1 MKKLA
6 ILLVS
11 LLTISIAQ
19 AQEQGDIRFQ
29 LGADYKLQI
38 NDIGANA
45 GFEFLFADNFAIAPN
60 FTYWSPNFGR
70 SMNLNVDLR
79 YYITEGPSQL
89 YVLGGYSNYWDNTQP
104 GLPGTTLVRSG
115 ANFGMGSY
123 FVITETLG
131 VNTEFK
137 FQSQNTRQPVL
148 RIGIVY
154 NLPR

>member
-1 MKKLA
+1 MKKLTFL
-6 ILLVS
+6 ILS
-11 LLTISIAQ
+11 LFIYSFSQ
-19 AQEQGDIRFQ
+19 AQEQGDIRLQ
-29 LGADYKLQI
+29 LAADYKLQI

-45 GFEFLFADNFAIAPN
+45 GFEYLFADNFALAPN

-79 YYITEGPSQL
+79 YYITEGISQV

-104 GLPGTTLVRSG
+104 GLPGTTLVRPG

-137 FQSQNTRQPVL
+137 IQSQNTRQPVL
-148 RIGIVY
+148 RIGMVY
-154 NLPR
+154 NIGR